1 MEEKIIC
8 GFCGCDKWIQQDDF
22 PLVRKCA
29 NPNCNGLHP
38 KDVSKHRDIKGQ
50 IYDSDKN
57 VMTDIDELEKCMK

>member
-1 MEEKIIC
+1 MEEKFIC
-8 GFCGCDKWIQQDDF
+8 GFCGCDKWIQHDEF

-38 KDVSKHRDIKGQ
+38 NDVSKHRDIKGQ

-57 VMTDIDELEKCMK
+57 IMTDIDELEKRVK